1 MTSLPSDR
9 NMTDLPSINEQK
21 DMTVQREVILPII
34 TIKYTLK
41 LYVNVF
47 LLFCMG
53 FILRGNS
60 RL

>member
-21 DMTVQREVILPII
+21 DMTVQREVTLPII

-47 LLFCMG
+47 LFCFSCMG
-53 FILRGNS
+53 FILS